1 MINLSLNS
9 KSALLVKDRLL
20 RRYLTGVDVAEG
32 FLLVCDKTVFFTDA
46 RYFYQAQKKLLDVG
60 VESLLYNG
68 LEDIKKYIKEYK
80 LKKLY
85 IDFDRTTLSE
95 FAEYKKLGI
104 HIRNGNELLVKA
116 RSIKTQSEIDCIK
129 KACQITEK
137 AFYSVL
143 SEIKAGITER
153 QLKDMIESR
162 MIELGADGP
171 SFDTI
176 VAFGEN
182 GAVPHH
188 ETGDTVLTDD
198 TAVLID
204 TGCTVKGY
212 CSDFTRTFF
221 YGTPSRSFLDAYDA
235 VLMANISAVSQ
246 IKVGMSAKEADAI
259 ARNLL
264 DERGYGDKFTH
275 SLGHG
280 VGLEIHEF
288 PTLSKKRSDL
298 LKDGMVFTVEPGVY
312 VDGEM
317 GIRIEDTV
325 ALLNGKIERF
335 YSDDKN
341 LIILKK

>member
-1 MINLSLNS
+1 MINLSLES
-9 KSALLVKDRLL
+9 KSALFVKDRLL
-20 RRYLTGVDVAEG
+20 RKYLTGIDIAEG

-60 VESLLYNG
+60 VDSLLYNG
-68 LEDIKKYIKEYK
+68 LEDVKRYIKEQK

-85 IDFDRTTLSE
+85 IDFNRTTLSE
-95 FAEYKKLGI
+95 FAEYKKLGVRI
-104 HIRNGNELLVKA
+104 CNGNELLVKA
-116 RSIKTQSEIDCIK
+116 RSIKTQSEIESIK

-143 SEIKAGITER
+143 SKIKVGITER
-153 QLKDMIESR
+153 QLKDLIESR
-162 MIELGADGP
+162 MIEFGADGP

-176 VAFGEN
+176 VAFGKN

-198 TAVLID
+198 TAILID
-204 TGCTVKGY
+204 MGCTVNGY
-212 CSDFTRTFF
+212 CSDLTRTFF
-221 YGTPSRSFLDAYDA
+221 YGTPSQSFLDAYNA
-235 VLMANISAVSQ
+235 VLMANLNAISQ
-246 IKVGMSAKEADAI
+246 IKVGMRANEADAL

-298 LKDGMVFTVEPGVY
+298 LEEGMVFTVEPGVY
-312 VDGEM
+312 VDGEL
-317 GIRIEDTV
+317 GVRIEDTV
-325 ALLNGKIERF
+325 ALVNGKIERF
-335 YSDDKN
+335 FSDNKE